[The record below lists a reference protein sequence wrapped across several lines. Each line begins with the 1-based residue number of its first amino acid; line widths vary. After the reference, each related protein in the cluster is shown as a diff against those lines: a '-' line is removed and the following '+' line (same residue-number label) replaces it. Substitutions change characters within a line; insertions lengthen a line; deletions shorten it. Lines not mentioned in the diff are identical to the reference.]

1 MCFKILNSI
10 YRLFPSHFNFVSKA
24 DVIHEAVEQGKI
36 THFNQPALNV
46 SIRTVKKRSIGKDG
60 MFGYASMNPDI
71 QSDPTEAAA
80 FAYYGAIRFK
90 KEKTTS
96 GSGQS
101 IMV

>member
-1 MCFKILNSI
+1 MKML
-10 YRLFPSHFNFVSKA
+10 
-24 DVIHEAVEQGKI
+24 

-60 MFGYASMNPDI
+60 MYGYASMNPDI

-80 FAYYGAIRFK
+80 FAYYGARRFK
-90 KEKTTS
+90 KEKTAS

-101 IMV
+101 VMV